1 MTLAKNLLAVYK
13 DEPMNLKAELNPKQY
28 KAASTIDGPVLIIA
42 GAGSGKTRVITFRI
56 AHMLEMEIPQ
66 SQILALTFTNKAAR
80 EMQERVKELTGKKLP
95 QLTVSTF
102 HAFGVKVLR
111 ETIHTL
117 GYKDNFSIY
126 DTVDQM
132 ALLKES
138 AREIK
143 FDMEDENLQN
153 ILGIFSK
160 IKTGRADWD
169 EVTSYYKELFTSYHR
184 HLKSY
189 NAVDFDDLIT
199 LPMQIL
205 DQNPDILNKYVER
218 YRYIMVDEF
227 QDTSMVQYRFMK
239 LLADGSRNICVVGDD
254 DQSIY
259 SWRGANYENIISF
272 ERDYPE
278 LTEIKLEQNYRSTET
293 ILEAANTLI
302 ANNTNRKGKE
312 LWTGTKSINLIE
324 IAYPQN
330 EREEAQFIA
339 DQIKAI
345 HMKQDITYGDFGVL
359 IRTNTLSRSIEEM
372 FLTESIPY
380 RMSGGTSF
388 FQRKEIKDAICYMR
402 ILANPEDD
410 VSLLRILN
418 VPRRGIGLKT
428 LEQLR
433 HLTDINDWSLHTA
446 IQAAVYATDSPFSAR
461 AKTDL
466 RAFLQLI
473 ETFRPKILAP
483 RKIATTLSELMDA
496 IDYWEYL
503 MQEHPNDDKIPTWK
517 WRNIEIFIQSIE
529 DYEKNP
535 DNMNPSLFNYLN
547 RISLTTKDEP
557 DDDEGKVNLMTI
569 HSAKGL
575 EHEVVFVAGVESHI
589 IPHARAIEDDPANIE
604 EERRLFYVAITRAKQ
619 RLILTSCRTRKIMR
633 DVMDCLPS
641 PFLEELPAHLITE
654 SQESTEIDEAEVT
667 DYFQL
672 MRKKLGGG
680 M

>member
-1 MTLAKNLLAVYK
+1 
-13 DEPMNLKAELNPKQY
+13 MNLKAELNQKQY
-28 KAASTIDGPVLIIA
+28 IAASTIDGPLLIIA

-56 AHMLEMEIPQ
+56 AHMLEMGIPQ

-80 EMQERVKELTGKKLP
+80 EMAERVRELTGKKLP

-111 ETIHTL
+111 DTISSI

-126 DTVDQM
+126 DTVDQIS
-132 ALLKES
+132 LLKES
-138 AREIK
+138 AREIR
-143 FDMEDENLQN
+143 FDMEDENPQN
-153 ILGIFSK
+153 ILGIFSR
-160 IKTGRADWD
+160 IKTKRGDWD
-169 EVTSYYKELFTSYHR
+169 EVTSYYQGLYASYQR
-184 HLKSY
+184 HLKLY
-189 NAVDFDDLIT
+189 NAVDFDDLIM
-199 LPMQIL
+199 LPIHIL
-205 DQNPDILNKYVER
+205 DTHPEILNRYTER

-227 QDTSMVQYRFMK
+227 QDTSMGQYRFMK

-278 LTEIKLEQNYRSTET
+278 LKEVKLEQNYRSTET

-302 ANNTNRKGKE
+302 ANNTNRKGKQ
-312 LWTGTKSINLIE
+312 LWTGTKSMNKIE
-324 IAYPQN
+324 IAYPAN
-330 EREEAQFIA
+330 ERDEAQFIA
-339 DQIKAI
+339 EQIKGI
-345 HMKQDITYGDFGVL
+345 HMRDSIKFGEFGVL
-359 IRTNTLSRSIEEM
+359 IRTNTLSRAIEEL
-372 FLTESIPY
+372 FLMENIPY
-380 RMSGGTSF
+380 KMSGGTSF
-388 FQRKEIKDAICYMR
+388 YQRKEIKDMICYMR

-418 VPRRGIGLKT
+418 VPRRGIGART

-433 HLTDINDWSLHTA
+433 SLADMHDWSLHTA
-446 IQAAVYATDSPFSAR
+446 IQAAVYATDSPFSER

-466 RAFLQLI
+466 RSFLQLI
-473 ETFRPKILAP
+473 EAFRPKILSP
-483 RKIATTLSELMDA
+483 RKIASTLKELTDA

-503 MQEHPNDDKIPTWK
+503 LQEHPKDEKIPTWK

-575 EHEVVFVAGVESHI
+575 EHEVVFLAGVESHI

-619 RLILTSCRTRKIMR
+619 RLIMTSCRSRKVLREEME
-633 DVMDCLPS
+633 CLPS
-641 PFLEELPAHLITE
+641 PFLEELPQHLLQETE
-654 SQESTEIDEAEVT
+654 AAADVEAAEAT

-672 MRKKLGGG
+672 LRKKLGGV
-680 M
+680 

>member
-1 MTLAKNLLAVYK
+1 
-13 DEPMNLKAELNPKQY
+13 MNLKAELNSKQY
-28 KAASTIDGPVLIIA
+28 KAASTVEGPVLIIA

-56 AHMLEMEIPQ
+56 AHMLELGIPQ

-80 EMQERVKELTGKKLP
+80 EMQERVRELTGKKLP

-111 ETIHTL
+111 ETIASI

-126 DTVDQM
+126 DTVDQ
-132 ALLKES
+132 ASLLKES
-138 AREIK
+138 AREIR

-153 ILGIFSK
+153 ILGIFSR
-160 IKTGRADWD
+160 IKTRRADWD
-169 EVTSYYKELFTSYHR
+169 EVTSYYKELYVSYQR
-184 HLKSY
+184 HLKLY
-189 NAVDFDDLIT
+189 NAVDFDDLIV

-205 DQNPDILNKYVER
+205 DNNPKILNMYTDR

-278 LTEIKLEQNYRSTET
+278 LIEIKLEQNYRSTDT
-293 ILEAANTLI
+293 ILEAANSLI

-312 LWTGTKSINLIE
+312 LWTGTKGMNKIE

-339 DQIKAI
+339 EQIKTI
-345 HMKQDITYGDFGVL
+345 HMKQDIKFGDFGVL
-359 IRTNTLSRSIEEM
+359 IRTNTLARSIEEM
-372 FLTESIPY
+372 FLTENIPY
-380 RMSGGTSF
+380 RISGGTSF
-388 FQRKEIKDAICYMR
+388 FQRKEIKDMICYMR

-410 VSLLRILN
+410 VSLLRIMN
-418 VPRRGIGLKT
+418 VPRRGIGAKT
-428 LEQLR
+428 LEKLR
-433 HLTDINDWSLHTA
+433 TLADMHDWSLHTA
-446 IQAAVYATDSPFSAR
+446 IQAAVHATDSPFSER

-466 RAFLQLI
+466 RTFLTLI
-473 ETFRPKILAP
+473 ETFRPKILSP
-483 RKIATTLSELMDA
+483 RKISATLKEIVDA

-503 MQEHPNDDKIPTWK
+503 LLEHPKDEKIPTWK
-517 WRNIEIFIQSIE
+517 WRNIEIFLQSIE
-529 DYEKNP
+529 DYEKDP

-575 EHEVVFVAGVESHI
+575 EHEVVFLAGVESHI

-619 RLILTSCRTRKIMR
+619 RLIMTSCRTRKVLR
-633 DVMDCLPS
+633 DNMDCLPS
-641 PFLEELPAHLITE
+641 PFIEELPAHLIIE
-654 SQESTEIDEAEVT
+654 SEEAANIEAAEAT

-672 MRKKLGGG
+672 LRKKLGGV
-680 M
+680 

>member
-1 MTLAKNLLAVYK
+1 
-13 DEPMNLKAELNPKQY
+13 MNLKAELNQRQY
-28 KAASTIDGPVLIIA
+28 KAASTIEGPVLIIA

-56 AHMLEMEIPQ
+56 AHMLDQGIHQ

-80 EMQERVKELTGKKLP
+80 EMQERVKELTGKKLQ

-111 ETIHTL
+111 ETITSI
-117 GYKDNFSIY
+117 GYKENFSIY
-126 DTVDQM
+126 DTVDQA

-138 AREIK
+138 AREID
-143 FDMEDENLQN
+143 FDMDGENVQD
-153 ILGIFSK
+153 ILGIFSR
-160 IKTGRADWD
+160 IKTRRNDWD
-169 EVTSYYKELFTSYHR
+169 AVTSYYKDLYASYQR
-184 HLKSY
+184 HLKLY
-189 NAVDFDDLIT
+189 NAVDFDDLIV

-205 DQNPDILNKYVER
+205 DGNPEILNKYTER

-278 LTEIKLEQNYRSTET
+278 LVEIKLEQNYRSTDT

-312 LWTGTKSINLIE
+312 LWTGTKGLSKIE
-324 IAYPQN
+324 IAYPEN
-330 EREEAQFIA
+330 ERDEARFIA
-339 DQIKAI
+339 EQIKAI
-345 HMKQDITYGDFGVL
+345 HMRDEIKYGEFGVL
-359 IRTNTLSRSIEEM
+359 IRTNTLSRAIEEM
-372 FLTESIPY
+372 FLIDNIPY
-380 RMSGGTSF
+380 KMSGGTSF
-388 FQRKEIKDAICYMR
+388 YQRKEIKDVICYMR

-410 VSLLRILN
+410 VSLLRIMN
-418 VPRRGIGLKT
+418 VPRRGIGAKT

-433 HLTDINDWSLHTA
+433 KIADLHDWSLHTA
-446 IQAAVYATDSPFSAR
+446 IQAAVYATDSPFSER

-466 RAFLQLI
+466 RAFLTLI
-473 ETFRPKILAP
+473 ESFRPKILSP
-483 RKIATTLSELMDA
+483 RKIAPTLTELMKA

-503 MQEHPNDDKIPTWK
+503 MNEHDGDEKIPTWK

-529 DYEKNP
+529 DYEKHP

-547 RISLTTKDEP
+547 RISLNTKDEP

-619 RLILTSCRTRKIMR
+619 RLIMTSCRTRKIMR
-633 DVMDCLPS
+633 DTMECAPS
-641 PFLEELPAHLITE
+641 PFLQELPPHLIVE
-654 SQESTEIDEAEVT
+654 SQEATDVAVEEAT
-667 DYFQL
+667 DYFDL
-672 MRKKLGGG
+672 MRKKLGTPR
-680 M
+680 